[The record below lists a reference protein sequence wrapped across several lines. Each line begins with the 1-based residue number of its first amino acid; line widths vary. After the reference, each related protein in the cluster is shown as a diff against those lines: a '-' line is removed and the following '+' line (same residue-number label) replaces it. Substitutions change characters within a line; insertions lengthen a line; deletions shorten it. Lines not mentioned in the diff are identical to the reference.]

1 MRGRFSLVLGMLVV
15 ASVLAKTDA
24 ARAEPPK
31 LKIEVPPPSGQYLSF
46 TPDTDAKS
54 IVYVGL
60 DGVDPFPTSELK
72 DPRRFLLSTRG
83 LAEGKYRFAAIAASA
98 TGEQTRVDFV
108 VVIGPGSDPNI
119 PPPPPKDKLLEA
131 VRAAYDKDTSTTKKA
146 DMAAL
151 AEVYLDLATKVKDA
165 NTVRTTGHLADLIVN
180 TRKKKIGD
188 RLQGVRDV
196 FGEEL
201 SKLNLPEA
209 ANAMITPGQREAVSR
224 LLA

>member
-1 MRGRFSLVLGMLVV
+1 MRGRFSLVLGILVV

-24 ARAEPPK
+24 ARAEQPK
-31 LKIEVPPPSGQYLSF
+31 LKIEVPPPSGQYVSF

-54 IVYVGL
+54 VVYVGL

-108 VVIGPGSDPNI
+108 VVLGPGSDPVI
-119 PPPPPKDKLLEA
+119 PPPPKDKLLEA

-151 AEVYLDLATKVKDA
+151 AEVYLYLT
-165 NTVRTTGHLADLIVN
+165 
-180 TRKKKIGD
+180 
-188 RLQGVRDV
+188 
-196 FGEEL
+196 
-201 SKLNLPEA
+201 
-209 ANAMITPGQREAVSR
+209 
-224 LLA
+224 